1 MSGAPPTGHA
11 DDRDLA
17 IAVPDALAARYAAW
31 SWTLVYCTDDTRTW
45 RIEDGS
51 TTRFVKVVRTAAYP
65 TLAATAARLR
75 WAGQWLP
82 VPAVVDVGRDDCG
95 EWLVTTALAGR
106 DLTRQDPSVEP
117 RRLVEHFAHALRQFH
132 DRAPVGAC
140 PFEFT
145 VDVAIA
151 HVRAR
156 IDAGLVDPD
165 RDFQPE
171 HRHLSAHGALAELE
185 RLRPDR
191 EDLVVC
197 HGDYCPPNVIV
208 AADEV
213 NGYVDLGELG
223 VSDRWRDV
231 AMGTWSTTWN
241 FGAGYEDLFLAV
253 YGAEP
258 DDQRG
263 AFYRLLHEVVS

>member
-1 MSGAPPTGHA
+1 
-11 DDRDLA
+11 
-17 IAVPDALAARYAAW
+17 
-31 SWTLVYCTDDTRTW
+31 
-45 RIEDGS
+45 
-51 TTRFVKVVRTAAYP
+51 
-65 TLAATAARLR
+65 
-75 WAGQWLP
+75 
-82 VPAVVDVGRDDCG
+82 
-95 EWLVTTALAGR
+95 
-106 DLTRQDPSVEP
+106 
-117 RRLVEHFAHALRQFH
+117 
-132 DRAPVGAC
+132 C

-213 NGYVDLGELG
+213 NGYVDLGELARALVTSG
-223 VSDRWRDV
+223 HVIPGLTVDEEGRARSWWWPLPGASQRSLV
-231 AMGTWSTTWN
+231 ATLVTDPSPAGQREAAARLAQAVDAMVRERLVRAKTQL
-241 FGAGYEDLFLAV
+241 GA
-253 YGAEP
+253 
-258 DDQRG
+258 R
-263 AFYRLLHEVVS
+263 R